1 MNNNHLPNSNI
12 DDSSDE
18 SMQYHGENISDDDD
32 NNDRTDST
40 KLKE

>member
-18 SMQYHGENISDDDD
+18 SM
-32 NNDRTDST
+32 
-40 KLKE
+40 